1 MSTLCLL
8 LYLSC
13 NHINNTFIPKLW
25 DSGNFCELMLTNT
38 PSNSKIKVL
47 PFDGGSN
54 AFLINCLCLRLA
66 IAFRISKS
74 FTLMLRGSSRSQPRK
89 PRKQEIALLQIYLRR
104 TFSEKE
110 IWFGGQSSKGLLL
123 MSSVISEMRLQS
135 GCMILEVGL
144 ELELLEIVGNTQSL

>member
-1 MSTLCLL
+1 MSTLCVL

-25 DSGNFCELMLTNT
+25 DSANFCELILTNT

-47 PFDGGSN
+47 RFDAGSN
-54 AFLINCLCLRLA
+54 AFFINCLCLRAA
-66 IAFRISKS
+66 IALRIYKS
-74 FTLMLRGSSRSQPRK
+74 FTLILRGSSRSQPRK
-89 PRKQEIALLQIYLRR
+89 PRTQEIALLQIYWRW

-110 IWFGGQSSKGLLL
+110 IWFGGHSSKGLLL

-135 GCMILEVGL
+135 ECMILEVGL
-144 ELELLEIVGNTQSL
+144 KLKLLEIVGNAQSL